1 MLNKEWKRG
10 LQSSAPLAIIMI
22 DIDYFKSFND
32 QYGHLVGDDCLQ
44 KLAQSLS
51 QSILRGPELV
61 ARFGGEEFVVLL
73 PRMDGKEA
81 FKVAKHIQEMILS
94 LAIPHETSPTGVV
107 SGSFGV
113 ASVLPSSDKQPID
126 LVGLADNALYRAK
139 AAGRN
144 CIKM

>member
-1 MLNKEWKRG
+1 M
-10 LQSSAPLAIIMI
+10 
-22 DIDYFKSFND
+22 
-32 QYGHLVGDDCLQ
+32 
-44 KLAQSLS
+44 
-51 QSILRGPELV
+51 
-61 ARFGGEEFVVLL
+61 VLL
-73 PRMDGKEA
+73 PLMDGKEA
-81 FKVAKHIQEMILS
+81 FKVAKYIQEMILS

-107 SGSFGV
+107 SVSFGV